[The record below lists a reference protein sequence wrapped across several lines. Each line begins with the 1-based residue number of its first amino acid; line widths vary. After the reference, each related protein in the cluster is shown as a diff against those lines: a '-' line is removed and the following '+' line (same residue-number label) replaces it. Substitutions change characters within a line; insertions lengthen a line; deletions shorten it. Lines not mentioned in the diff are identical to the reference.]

1 MLMRLFPPIFLAIGI
16 CGNIAS
22 FYAFNKSHMKAYST
36 FRFLSYLSII
46 DLLVLLTGLPQII
59 IIAYTKDSYDFRYY
73 SDLICS
79 LHSFLTM
86 YFTHFSSI
94 LLAAVS
100 VDRVY
105 VLSKLR
111 PNKKTTPKLI
121 MTQQSNKL
129 NTRPNNTSR
138 NQLLLKNIK
147 PKKYSTLKRFTNV
160 EFITISIG
168 CIIFAF
174 DSHFLFW
181 MRLNS
186 FETVHG
192 ENSTNS
198 TRESLCYPSEND
210 KLYSYFFKKIWPWF
224 DMLLYCIIPF
234 IIMIIS
240 STLIILRLLK
250 LNHSVKYLN
259 EKAKSKIDERKQND
273 DSNRVLTQ
281 TVKLGSNLEE
291 DKNDFALNY
300 TLRNDVEERKINL
313 AKRADSSN
321 NIQKRRARKNRQIYH
336 VLLCLNFVFF
346 LLVTPVV
353 IFNSFHLL
361 EFNNNSGILVSM
373 CYFLAYSNHTFNF
386 IFYLISSQPYR
397 DILNDLIIK
406 YKKMITNMF
415 SSRLSSSDSNSI
427 KVVSDVNN
435 VYTNGYEKE

>member
-1 MLMRLFPPIFLAIGI
+1 
-16 CGNIAS
+16 
-22 FYAFNKSHMKAYST
+22 
-36 FRFLSYLSII
+36 
-46 DLLVLLTGLPQII
+46 
-59 IIAYTKDSYDFRYY
+59 
-73 SDLICS
+73 
-79 LHSFLTM
+79 
-86 YFTHFSSI
+86 
-94 LLAAVS
+94 
-100 VDRVY
+100 
-105 VLSKLR
+105 
-111 PNKKTTPKLI
+111 
-121 MTQQSNKL
+121 
-129 NTRPNNTSR
+129 
-138 NQLLLKNIK
+138 
-147 PKKYSTLKRFTNV
+147 
-160 EFITISIG
+160 
-168 CIIFAF
+168 
-174 DSHFLFW
+174 
-181 MRLNS
+181 
-186 FETVHG
+186 
-192 ENSTNS
+192 
-198 TRESLCYPSEND
+198 
-210 KLYSYFFKKIWPWF
+210 
-224 DMLLYCIIPF
+224 MLLYCIIPF

>member
-186 FETVHG
+186 F
-192 ENSTNS
+192 
-198 TRESLCYPSEND
+198 
-210 KLYSYFFKKIWPWF
+210 
-224 DMLLYCIIPF
+224 
-234 IIMIIS
+234 
-240 STLIILRLLK
+240 
-250 LNHSVKYLN
+250 
-259 EKAKSKIDERKQND
+259 
-273 DSNRVLTQ
+273 
-281 TVKLGSNLEE
+281 
-291 DKNDFALNY
+291 
-300 TLRNDVEERKINL
+300 
-313 AKRADSSN
+313 
-321 NIQKRRARKNRQIYH
+321 
-336 VLLCLNFVFF
+336 
-346 LLVTPVV
+346 
-353 IFNSFHLL
+353 
-361 EFNNNSGILVSM
+361 
-373 CYFLAYSNHTFNF
+373 
-386 IFYLISSQPYR
+386 
-397 DILNDLIIK
+397 
-406 YKKMITNMF
+406 
-415 SSRLSSSDSNSI
+415 
-427 KVVSDVNN
+427 
-435 VYTNGYEKE
+435 